1 MSTVSSTS
9 SAMPA
14 VATASVTTAP
24 SPERAKL
31 REAAQGFE
39 AIFVRQMLSTARQT
53 DFGNDLFGGQA
64 DDTFKQMRDERF
76 AEIASKAGSFGLA
89 TQLEAQLAGRI
100 EPSTSPAPATGK

>member
-1 MSTVSSTS
+1 MSTVSPAGAASGVST
-9 SAMPA
+9 
-14 VATASVTTAP
+14 TP

-39 AIFVRQMLSTARQT
+39 AIFVRQMLATARQT
-53 DFGNDLFGGQA
+53 NFGDDLFGSQA
-64 DDTFKQMRDERF
+64 NDTFNQMRDERF

-100 EPSTSPAPATGK
+100 DPGAQAKSAVPATGK